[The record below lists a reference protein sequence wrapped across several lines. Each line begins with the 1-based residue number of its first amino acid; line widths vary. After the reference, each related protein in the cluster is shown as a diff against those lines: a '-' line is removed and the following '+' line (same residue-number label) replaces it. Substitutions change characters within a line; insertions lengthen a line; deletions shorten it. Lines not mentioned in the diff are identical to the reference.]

1 MIELLVAALLQF
13 ATITTDASDSQT
25 QVYQQAETTTE
36 ASSTERTDGGTGAWD
51 DNG

>member
-1 MIELLVAALLQF
+1 MIELLVAALLQL

-25 QVYQQAETTTE
+25 QVYQQAQTTTE
-36 ASSTERTDGGTGAWD
+36 QPSTEGSDGGTGAWD